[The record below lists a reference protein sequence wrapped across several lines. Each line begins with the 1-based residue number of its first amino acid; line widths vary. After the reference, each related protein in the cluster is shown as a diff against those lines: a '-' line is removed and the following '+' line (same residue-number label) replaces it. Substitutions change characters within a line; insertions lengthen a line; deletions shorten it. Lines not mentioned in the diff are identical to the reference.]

1 VITVTKRLAE
11 LFILTGFTVMAV
23 LLYRSTASFPEV
35 TQGSTAM
42 YIRFLAVS
50 LGLLCLIEL
59 GLNMRKKRKAAL
71 AAGLKITDGPAR
83 FWSLLILM
91 VLYAVGLE
99 PLGFYL
105 ASALFLPLTMVV
117 LGGRRPWSILLAT
130 AGVLLFVY
138 LVFALILGVPLPE
151 MTLF

>member
-1 VITVTKRLAE
+1 MTKRLTE
-11 LFILTGFTVMAV
+11 LFILTGLTVMAA

-50 LGLLCLIEL
+50 LGLLCLAEL
-59 GLNMRKKRKAAL
+59 GQTMRKKTKAAL
-71 AAGLKITDGPAR
+71 AAGLKITEGPLR
-83 FWSLLILM
+83 FWSMLILM
-91 VLYAVGLE
+91 VLYAIGLE

-105 ASALFLPLTMVV
+105 ASALFLPLAMVA

>member
-1 VITVTKRLAE
+1 MTKRLAE
-11 LFILTGFTVMAV
+11 LFILTGFTVMAA
-23 LLYRSTASFPEV
+23 LLYRSTAGFPEV

-42 YIRFLAVS
+42 YVRFLAVA

-59 GLNMRKKRKAAL
+59 GLNMRKKRK

-91 VLYAVGLE
+91 VLYAIGLE

-105 ASALFLPLTMVV
+105 ASALFLPVTMVV

-130 AGVLLFVY
+130 AGVLIFVY